1 MAGSPRQGL
10 DSTLHFAKDMPT
22 ISLCQRFLSMYMGL
36 NNKRKA
42 GEKAVMMEAALIEKL
57 QGHSSSLVLN

>member
-1 MAGSPRQGL
+1 MSVLPA
-10 DSTLHFAKDMPT
+10 
-22 ISLCQRFLSMYMGL
+22 YMGL
-36 NNKRKA
+36 NDQRKA